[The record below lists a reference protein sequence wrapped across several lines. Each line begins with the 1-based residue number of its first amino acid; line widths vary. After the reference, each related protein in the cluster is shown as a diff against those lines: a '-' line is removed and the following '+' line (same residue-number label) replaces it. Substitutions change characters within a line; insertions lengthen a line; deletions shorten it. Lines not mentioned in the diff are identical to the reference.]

1 MSHDSYV
8 NDTDWT
14 CGDPTLTPKF
24 GSGFGEPV
32 QRCGGIVQLGIR
44 YSMFRPF
51 RAFLA
56 SVLVLTACLVV
67 PGAAVADV
75 TTVSRDNLRTGWDSA
90 EGGLTPAAV
99 TSSDFG
105 QQFAT
110 QLDGQIYAQPLV
122 VGGTLIAATEHN

>member
-1 MSHDSYV
+1 MSEDSYV
-8 NDTDWT
+8 NDTGWT
-14 CGDPTLTPKF
+14 CRNPILTPKF
-24 GSGFGEPV
+24 GIGFGEPV

-67 PGAAVADV
+67 PGAAGADV
-75 TTVSRDNLRTGWDSA
+75 TTASRDNLRTGWDSA
-90 EGGLTPAAV
+90 DAGLTPAAV

-105 QQFAT
+105 QRFAT
-110 QLDGQIYAQPLV
+110 PLAGPSYAQPLA
-122 VGGTLIAATEHN
+122 GGRSLAAA